1 MPTTFPNNLLQTAIA
16 SGIALAGSILG
27 FGFAGIAP
35 ASAATLTYAGT
46 TSTGEPTFQAITA
59 FEPTP
64 FSVFHFRVSTTDR
77 YDFSSV
83 STGWQNAISL
93 YRDAFNPSNNFRNL
107 LNSSTQPPN
116 AVGVSTSTFFVPSLT
131 AGVDYFLVTSGLR
144 SSDFGNFNNTISGAG
159 AILPST
165 TTTAVPE
172 PFTIFGTIVGGTA
185 ALRMRKKL
193 KSSPDA

>member
-1 MPTTFPNNLLQTAIA
+1 MRITFPTNLFQTAIA
-16 SGIALAGSILG
+16 SGVALASSI
-27 FGFAGIAP
+27 FGFSFAGVVP

-46 TSTGEPTFQAITA
+46 TSTGGATFQAITA
-59 FEPTP
+59 LEPTP

-77 YDFSSV
+77 YDFRSV

-93 YRDAFNPSNNFRNL
+93 YRNAFNPSNNFTNL
-107 LNSSTQPPN
+107 INSSTQNPDLS
-116 AVGVSTSTFFVPSLT
+116 GVSTSTFFVPSLA

-159 AILPST
+159 DILPS

-172 PFTIFGTIVGGTA
+172 PFTIFGTLIGGTA

-193 KSSPDA
+193 AVNKV

>member
-1 MPTTFPNNLLQTAIA
+1 MQTTFSTNLLQTAIA
-16 SGIALAGSILG
+16 SGIALASSILG
-27 FGFAGIAP
+27 FSFTDIAP
-35 ASAATLTYAGT
+35 AHAATLNYAGT
-46 TSTGEPTFQAITA
+46 TNPDGPTFQAITA
-59 FEPTP
+59 FEPTT

-77 YDFSSV
+77 YDFSST

-93 YRDAFNPSNNFRNL
+93 YRNVFNPSNNFTNL
-107 LNSSTQPPN
+107 INSSTQNPD
-116 AVGVSTSTFFVPSLT
+116 ASGVSTSTFFVPSLA

-159 AILPST
+159 DILPS

-172 PFTIFGTIVGGTA
+172 PFTIFGTLIGGTA

-193 KSSPDA
+193 AVSKA

>member
-1 MPTTFPNNLLQTAIA
+1 MHTTFPNNLLQTAIA

-27 FGFAGIAP
+27 FSFAGIAP

-46 TSTGEPTFQAITA
+46 TTTGGPTFEAITA

-77 YDFSSV
+77 YDFSSA

-93 YRDAFNPSNNFRNL
+93 YRNVFNPSNNFTNL
-107 LNSSTQPPN
+107 INSSTQPPD
-116 AVGVSTSTFFVPSLT
+116 AFGVSTSTFFVPSLT

-144 SSDFGNFNNTISGAG
+144 SSDFGSFNNTISGG
-159 AILPST
+159 GDILPST
-165 TTTAVPE
+165 ATTAVPE
-172 PFTIFGTIVGGTA
+172 PFTLVGTLIGGTA
-185 ALRMRKKL
+185 ALRTRKKL
-193 KSSPDA
+193 KSANKA

>member
-1 MPTTFPNNLLQTAIA
+1 MHTTFPTNLFQTAIA
-16 SGIALAGSILG
+16 SGIALASYILE
-27 FGFAGIAP
+27 FSVTGIAP
-35 ASAATLTYAGT
+35 AHAATFTYADT
-46 TSTGEPTFQAITA
+46 TNSGGATFQAITA
-59 FEPTP
+59 LEPTP

-93 YRDAFNPSNNFRNL
+93 YRNVFNPSNSFTNL
-107 LNSSTQPPN
+107 INSSTQPPD
-116 AVGVSTSTFFVPSLT
+116 AFGVSTSTFFVPSLP

-159 AILPST
+159 EILPS

-172 PFTIFGTIVGGTA
+172 PFTIFGTLIGGTA
-185 ALRMRKKL
+185 ALRMKKKL
-193 KSSPDA
+193 AVNKA